1 MSTAYRSYSSI
12 AAIAIACIVA
22 GVQMASGQAPDQPA
36 VKDTIFARKI
46 LMGAIDRNMDEVETM
61 LAPGGKLDSADAREY
76 TDTISV
82 MLMSFPHLFPI
93 DVRFLLIAGR
103 RRDPATD
110 TFAAPELWSN
120 YSDFYSRA
128 TAASKVALDASRATK
143 LADFKALVGELR
155 NACNGCHAKYL
166 KNE

>member
-12 AAIAIACIVA
+12 AAIAIACIIA
-22 GVQMASGQAPDQPA
+22 GDQMASGQAPEQPA

-61 LAPGGKLDSADAREY
+61 LAPGGKLESADAREH

-82 MLMSFPHLFPI
+82 MLMSFPHLFPPASNQWKP
-93 DVRFLLIAGR
+93 DVN
-103 RRDPATD
+103 RDPATD

-120 YSDFYSRA
+120 FSDFYSRA

-143 LADFKALVGELR
+143 LTDFKALVGELR